1 MTIKRMFSHLLFLA
15 VACACLAGRATAQR
29 ARVTTVRRVLLIS
42 VDGFHAIDLANCV
55 AAGTCP
61 NLAQLSST
69 GVTANCLHP
78 GFVNT
83 RFGDR
88 SKGALSLLL
97 RVAKKFALS
106 PEKGAETIVF
116 LASAKEVAG
125 STGEYFYQCQ
135 PKIASI
141 EALSDDD
148 AERLW
153 EESARLAR

>member
-69 GVTANCLHP
+69 GVTYTNASTTNPSDSYL
-78 GFVNT
+78 
-83 RFGDR
+83 
-88 SKGALSLLL
+88 
-97 RVAKKFALS
+97 VA
-106 PEKGAETIVF
+106 
-116 LASAKEVAG
+116 
-125 STGEYFYQCQ
+125 
-135 PKIASI
+135 
-141 EALSDDD
+141 
-148 AERLW
+148 
-153 EESARLAR
+153 